1 MFQQVEIFRAP
12 FLPAGT
18 KIEFSRE
25 TSRVKLYLDDL
36 SRVVPRLAKLRSC
49 EVIVVIDRD
58 QGIKEFVVL
67 LREVRHS
74 DLFSSTLREPLF
86 LGKSAFLSE
95 VDEVKDSIAKLRP
108 LISSALSA
116 GITAASA
123 RELFEANSPE
133 ATIRGLFFRRRG
145 LHVLSGYTRPPDTS
159 TYALFAQG
167 VPATIRA
174 CVASIQKRRVR
185 LVDVFLVDHSRSSL
199 LGVDVAS
206 KIWLTG
212 ISDKMHSDEALTL
225 FRHSQSGKQ
234 LQLDVVLAF
243 DLAGGHVHC
252 AEFRRI
258 GDN

>member
-1 MFQQVEIFRAP
+1 MLQEVEIFRAP
-12 FLPAGT
+12 FLPPGT
-18 KIEFSRE
+18 KMEFSRE

-36 SRVVPRLAKLRSC
+36 SRVVPRLAKLRAC
-49 EVIVVIDRD
+49 EMVVVIDRD
-58 QGIKEFVVL
+58 QGTKEFVVL
-67 LREVRHS
+67 LREVKHF
-74 DLFSSTLREPLF
+74 DLFSSASSAPIFTR
-86 LGKSAFLSE
+86 KSGFLSE

-116 GITAASA
+116 GITATSA

-145 LHVLSGYTRPPDTS
+145 LHVLSGYSRPPDTS
-159 TYALFAQG
+159 TYSLFAQG
-167 VPATIRA
+167 VPTTIRA

-185 LVDVFLVDHSRSSL
+185 LVDVSLVDQSRSAL
-199 LGVDVAS
+199 IGVDIAS
-206 KIWLTG
+206 RIWLTG

-258 GDN
+258 VES